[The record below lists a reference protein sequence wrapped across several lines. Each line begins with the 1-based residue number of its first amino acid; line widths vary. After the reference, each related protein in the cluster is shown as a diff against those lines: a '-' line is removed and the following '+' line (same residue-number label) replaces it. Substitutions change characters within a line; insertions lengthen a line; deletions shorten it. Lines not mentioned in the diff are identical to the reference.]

1 MTERHLNYTKH
12 ILKNQGHYKTKFCNA
27 LDFLSC
33 LKAVQTSKLKF
44 QIINYLTLGYKD
56 LFSRDPCV
64 NQMTNE
70 SK

>member
-44 QIINYLTLGYKD
+44 QIINYLTLGYISIAVWEKPNNEY
-56 LFSRDPCV
+56 LFF
-64 NQMTNE
+64 M
-70 SK
+70 